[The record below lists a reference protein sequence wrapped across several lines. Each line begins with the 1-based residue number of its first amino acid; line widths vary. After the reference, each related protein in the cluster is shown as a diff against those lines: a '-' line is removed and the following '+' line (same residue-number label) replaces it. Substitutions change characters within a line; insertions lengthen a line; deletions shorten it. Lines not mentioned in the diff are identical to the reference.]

1 MSGQIRTG
9 GIGTRLSAVAALFS
23 LTLFPTGLSALETT
37 TLKATYAIAIGTAV
51 VGHANVE
58 SRFAGDSYAAT
69 ITGST
74 GGVSR
79 LVSDA
84 RARLSGSGHISGTK
98 VLPATFN
105 QETMERGFG
114 TYVSMGMKGGK
125 ITNLVAVPSLSAAPD
140 RVPVTP
146 RHKTGIVDPLGAF
159 IVPVAHGGP
168 VSGRAT
174 CDRTINIFD
183 GWTRFDVRLFYKQ
196 TKAVDGG
203 DGKYAGRIIVCG
215 AHYVPVAGHRSH
227 ADSLNDLLD
236 DNRLEVWLAPVEKK
250 NLLVPYRILIG
261 TRLGDVIVYA
271 TRFTTDATEERAS
284 AE

>member
-1 MSGQIRTG
+1 MSGNIRRSG
-9 GIGTRLSAVAALFS
+9 LGARLAAAAALAT
-23 LTLFPTGLSALETT
+23 LGLFPAELSALETT

-84 RARLSGSGHISGTK
+84 RARLSGSGHISGTT

-114 TYVSMGMKGGK
+114 TYVSMNMEGGR

-140 RVPVTP
+140 RVPVTA

-159 IVPVAHGGP
+159 IVPVAHAGP
-168 VSGRAT
+168 VSGRT
-174 CDRTINIFD
+174 VCNRTINVFD
-183 GWTRFDVRLFYKQ
+183 GWTRFNVELFYKQ

-203 DGKYAGRIIVCG
+203 DDKYAGRIIVCG

-227 ADSLNDLLD
+227 ADSLNDLV
-236 DNRLEVWLAPVEKK
+236 DNDRLEVWLAPVEKK
-250 NLLVPYRILIG
+250 SLLVPYRILIG
-261 TRLGDVIVYA
+261 TRLGDVVVYA
-271 TRFTTDATEERAS
+271 TRFTTDATEERA
-284 AE
+284 AAD